1 MAAIQK
7 MARIVNTAIE
17 GEPQYTAIQI
27 IETGKIF
34 EFSEVKFIM
43 ENNLTSILKERLN
56 DNDLEQPI
64 IRRILNQGHTIMIS
78 YYEPNKDV
86 TLLF

>member
-1 MAAIQK
+1 MAVIQK
-7 MARIVNTAIE
+7 MARIVNTALE
-17 GEPQYTAIQI
+17 GEQQYTAIQI

-64 IRRILNQGHTIMIS
+64 IRRILNQGHNIMIS

>member
-1 MAAIQK
+1 MAVIQK
-7 MARIVNTAIE
+7 MARIVNTALE
-17 GEPQYTAIQI
+17 GEPQHSAIQI
-27 IETGKIF
+27 IETGKVF

-56 DNDLEQPI
+56 DNDIEQPVI
-64 IRRILNQGHTIMIS
+64 IRILNQGHNVMVS

-86 TLLF
+86 TLHF